1 MYDAWDMSLGASAPE
16 SPAELRRVV
25 MKRWEMAKQIR
36 TAKPAPTMTRK
47 VTRTPLRAGG
57 WLAGGPGTGGE
68 SVSGGEV

>member
-1 MYDAWDMSLGASAPE
+1 
-16 SPAELRRVV
+16 

-47 VTRTPLRAGG
+47 VTRTPFRAGG

-68 SVSGGEV
+68 SVSGGEVWEVDGRLTVWWCDWVAK